1 MTLIEH
7 GRVQEGK
14 IVFAEPLKLPE
25 GAEVVVRIEVIANG
39 MREELAEEESDFET
53 LPFFGMWAD
62 REEMRDS
69 SLWVRQ
75 LREQWRERTSW
86 QG

>member
-1 MTLIEH
+1 MTLVKR
-7 GRVQEGK
+7 GKAQGGK

-25 GAEVVVRIEVIANG
+25 GAEVLAIIEVITEG
-39 MREELAEEESDFET
+39 LQSELTEEKSDFET

-75 LREQWRERTSW
+75 LREQWRERTSLPD
-86 QG
+86 

>member
-1 MTLIEH
+1 MTFVEH

-25 GAEVVVRIEVIANG
+25 GAEVMVRIEVIADGAQNG
-39 MREELAEEESDFET
+39 IAEEESDFET

-69 SLWVRQ
+69 SSWVRQ
-75 LREQWRERTSW
+75 LREQWRERTSL
-86 QG
+86 QD

>member
-1 MTLIEH
+1 MTIIEH
-7 GRVQEGK
+7 GTVQDGK
-14 IVFAEPLKLPE
+14 IVFAQPLELPE
-25 GAEVVVRIEVIANG
+25 GAEVVVRIETIAEDLQNDNAPD
-39 MREELAEEESDFET
+39 EVDFAS

-86 QG
+86 QD